1 MQTIKRTTFAVAG
14 IAAAAMLSLT
24 ACGGSS
30 TGASSSSAP
39 ASTPS
44 ASSMAPSPSMS
55 SSAAAMDPA
64 ANLVGPGCAAYAAQV
79 PSGKGSVSGM
89 ALDPVAVAASNNPIL
104 TTLTAAVSGKLNP
117 KVNLVDT
124 LNGSEFT
131 IFAPTDDAFKKID
144 AATIDKLK
152 TDDALLS
159 KILTYHVVPGKISPG
174 PDRRHAQDGRGWLR
188 HRQRHQGRAQGR
200 RRQRRLRRRPDRQR
214 HGLHGRLR
222 PDAQVGTPSPPAP
235 DPA

>member
-30 TGASSSSAP
+30 TGASSSAP

-44 ASSMAPSPSMS
+44 ASGMASSMAPSPSMS

-64 ANLVGPGCAAYAAQV
+64 TDLVGAGCAGYAAKV

-131 IFAPTDDAFKKID
+131 VFAPTDDAFKKID
-144 AATIDKLK
+144 AATINKLK

-159 KILTYHVVPGKISPG
+159 KILTYHVVPGKISP
-174 PDRRHAQDGRGWLR
+174 DKI
-188 HRQRHQGRAQGR
+188 
-200 RRQRRLRRRPDRQR
+200 
-214 HGLHGRLR
+214 
-222 PDAQVGTPSPPAP
+222 VGTHKTVQGGSVTVTGSKDALKVDGANVVCGGVKTANATVYMVDSVLMPK
-235 DPA
+235 

>member
-24 ACGGSS
+24 ACGGS
-30 TGASSSSAP
+30 TTATSSSAP
-39 ASTPS
+39 ASTPP
-44 ASSMAPSPSMS
+44 ASSMAPSPSTS
-55 SSAAAMDPA
+55 SSAAMDPA
-64 ANLVGPGCAAYAAQV
+64 TNLVGAGCASYAAQV
-79 PSGKGSVSGM
+79 PSGAGSVAGM

-131 IFAPTDDAFKKID
+131 VFAPVDDAFAKID
-144 AATIDKLK
+144 PATIETLK

-159 KILTYHVVPGKISPG
+159 KILTLHVVPGEIT
-174 PDRRHAQDGRGWLR
+174 PDQI
-188 HRQRHQGRAQGR
+188 
-200 RRQRRLRRRPDRQR
+200 
-214 HGLHGRLR
+214 
-222 PDAQVGTPSPPAP
+222 VGTHKTVQGGSVTVTGTKDALMVDGANVICGGVKTANATVYMVDSVLMPK
-235 DPA
+235 